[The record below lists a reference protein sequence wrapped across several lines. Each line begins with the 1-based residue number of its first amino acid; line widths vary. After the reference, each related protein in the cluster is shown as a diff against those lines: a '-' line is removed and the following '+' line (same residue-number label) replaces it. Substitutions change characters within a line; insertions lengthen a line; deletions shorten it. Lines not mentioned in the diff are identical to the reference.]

1 MLTDEKLGWN
11 WYSKLPSPIFVPA
24 TPERL
29 AQLYQQLQSQPG
41 YRALLDSNV
50 SIFGAIDDHDYGINN
65 GDKTYVYKRESAM
78 AYTKFLGLD
87 PEQSAMAR
95 RAHDGHGIYG
105 VQLYDFERA
114 LGDELVPEEES
125 GLDPDVTFDAAT
137 DTPFSAQSVAI
148 FVLDVRSHKTPW
160 ATRIPSSYYPDPQGD
175 FLGER
180 QWRWLEEGLRR
191 SRASVNIIV
200 QGLQVHPDRY
210 PDGNI
215 AEAWSRFPTA
225 QQRLYQALLQPNVQ
239 APMIVSGDVHMAQLM
254 KKECH
259 QPQAGW
265 KPLVEI
271 TTSGMTHAW
280 GAKNVCS
287 TPSRTCRLSYI
298 KWASKTAM
306 HFSHWFSPWTDLLIK
321 KGGEDSDTAGKD
333 GLQYS
338 LDLNFAEFEFDWDQ
352 KQVVVR
358 ILGEDEHIHLAKV
371 WSLDELNGK
380 GPSGQ
385 PRFVNNDYHIA
396 KVRRS
401 LEDLG
406 VLESAVNN
414 SNDWI
419 CVNYRGL
426 PNPVHRVV
434 AMASS
439 VLALATLTTILPSM
453 VLIAIVVVLMRQLRT
468 WRRTPKRRKQD

>member
-1 MLTDEKLGWN
+1 
-11 WYSKLPSPIFVPA
+11 
-24 TPERL
+24 
-29 AQLYQQLQSQPG
+29 
-41 YRALLDSNV
+41 
-50 SIFGAIDDHDYGINN
+50 
-65 GDKTYVYKRESAM
+65 
-78 AYTKFLGLD
+78 
-87 PEQSAMAR
+87 
-95 RAHDGHGIYG
+95 
-105 VQLYDFERA
+105 
-114 LGDELVPEEES
+114 
-125 GLDPDVTFDAAT
+125 
-137 DTPFSAQSVAI
+137 
-148 FVLDVRSHKTPW
+148 
-160 ATRIPSSYYPDPQGD
+160 
-175 FLGER
+175 
-180 QWRWLEEGLRR
+180 
-191 SRASVNIIV
+191 
-200 QGLQVHPDRY
+200 
-210 PDGNI
+210 
-215 AEAWSRFPTA
+215 
-225 QQRLYQALLQPNVQ
+225 
-239 APMIVSGDVHMAQLM
+239 
-254 KKECH
+254 
-259 QPQAGW
+259 
-265 KPLVEI
+265 
-271 TTSGMTHAW
+271 
-280 GAKNVCS
+280 
-287 TPSRTCRLSYI
+287 
-298 KWASKTAM
+298 
-306 HFSHWFSPWTDLLIK
+306 LIK

-385 PRFVNNDYHIA
+385 PRFVNDYHIA

-414 SNDWI
+414 SNEWI